1 MSEMKVALKGLTCA
15 NCAGK
20 IEDTL
25 SKLSETQE
33 VSINLLRQEM
43 TVKLAPNASAEEM
56 QETVERVVHKFEPE
70 VEVAFLQGQKAEHH
84 HAHHEHCGCGCEED
98 DDDDDCCA
106 CGCGCGHD
114 HAHGDENVFGRKFFL
129 RFGIGLAFFLAAVFL
144 HEGTIC
150 TILYIC
156 AYLIFGYD
164 VLLRAAKHI
173 GQGKVFDENF
183 LMSFSTIGAL
193 YLGEMAEAVFVMLFY
208 QVGEAFQEYA
218 VARSRKSIT
227 ALLDIRPDFAH
238 LIVDDE
244 ERKVDPSLVQ
254 VGDMILVKAGE
265 RFCLNISEE
274 SLIVETFHSTDEG
287 VAFWLSCEG
296 KEIYHA
302 GDLNN
307 WWWEG
312 EDMAWNRN
320 MAASYK
326 QEMKKLSGRTADLAF
341 IPVDPRQEQWFYLG
355 AAGFMEQADTKWI
368 FPMHFWE
375 DYTIIPKLIEHPS
388 SEGWRDR
395 IVEIHKEGEEFIR

>member
-1 MSEMKVALKGLTCA
+1 MAEMKVALKGLTCA

-84 HAHHEHCGCGCEED
+84 HTHHEHCGCGCEED

-144 HEGTIC
+144 HEGTIR

-164 VLLRAAKHI
+164 VLLRAVKHI

-238 LIVDDE
+238 LIVDGE

-265 RFCLNISEE
+265 RIPLDGVITEGHAMLDTAALTGE
-274 SLIVETFHSTDEG
+274 SLP
-287 VAFWLSCEG
+287 LS
-296 KEIYHA
+296 
-302 GDLNN
+302 
-307 WWWEG
+307 
-312 EDMAWNRN
+312 
-320 MAASYK
+320 
-326 QEMKKLSGRTADLAF
+326 
-341 IPVDPRQEQWFYLG
+341 
-355 AAGFMEQADTKWI
+355 
-368 FPMHFWE
+368 
-375 DYTIIPKLIEHPS
+375 LIH
-388 SEGWRDR
+388 
-395 IVEIHKEGEEFIR
+395 I